1 MKIKN
6 KEFELFIPRDRIDSR
21 VIEIGWKINK
31 AYADKN
37 PLFIVVLNGAFM
49 FAADLMKVV
58 NIESELSFVKV
69 ASYSGSE
76 STGSI
81 KELIG
86 LTESV
91 SDRHVVIIE
100 DIVDTGLT
108 MEKIL
113 QTIHESS
120 PASVEIATFLLKP
133 KSLQRT
139 LDIKYIGFEIP
150 SDFVVGYGLDFD
162 GYGRN
167 FSDVYVVSQEKKEY
181 TQLD

>member
-1 MKIKN
+1 MKIKD
-6 KEFELFIPRDRIDSR
+6 KEFELFITRDRIDSR

-31 AYADKN
+31 DYSNKN

-58 NIESELSFVKV
+58 NIESELSFIKV
-69 ASYSGSE
+69 ASYQGE
-76 STGSI
+76 GSTGKV

-86 LTESV
+86 LTESLTG
-91 SDRHVVIIE
+91 RHIVIIE

-113 QTIHESS
+113 ETVNTQN

-133 KSLQRT
+133 KSLLRKVET
-139 LDIKYIGFEIP
+139 KYVGFEIP
-150 SDFVVGYGLDFD
+150 SNFVVGYGLDFN

-167 FSDVYVVSQEKKEY
+167 FGDVYVVSEDKNDN
-181 TQLD
+181 TLLH